1 MDRAAPVTGLVLS
14 CLVVAA
20 CVGPVVAQGK
30 GIPASGVIDLA
41 GEADASLV
49 GGTVRDRAGFAVEV
63 VGDVNGDGHPDVA
76 VGAPDASPSGRAKA
90 GIVHIV
96 FGPYGP
102 DRDLATASGLRIV
115 GAAAGDGLG
124 TAVTP
129 AGDLDGDGLAD
140 VLVGAPH
147 GDGGAGAAYVVSG
160 RRDPGVAD
168 LAEPGAAFLH
178 VTGAQ
183 PGDGLGTAV
192 AGLGDVDADGVPDL
206 AVGSPGADRAGTDGG
221 AVDVVFG
228 SRAGGTADVSALG
241 DRGYAV
247 TAPAGAGAG
256 VAVAPAGDVDGDGR
270 ADLLLG
276 APAWRGGAIAQGAA
290 FVLRGRLG
298 GQSVALDALPA
309 GAGWEFDGH
318 PGDLFG
324 VSVSSAGDVNGD
336 GRPDL
341 VVGAPWA
348 RPGDKPGAGSAYV
361 LLLPP
366 DPAVVDVSSGVTAAQ
381 GLRID
386 GVNPNESTGAEV
398 RGLGDIDGDG
408 SPDVVVTA
416 PFADALGRHEPGV
429 AYVIRAGK
437 VAAPRGQEPVVVKTA
452 GLGEAGFRV
461 VGPGDGSWLYG
472 ASRGG
477 DLDGDGAP
485 DLLLGAVAARRDS
498 TASGGAYVVLSPKP
512 VPPAASLP
520 PDPGVQEEQQ
530 AGCHATQLVEMII
543 DDSGSMSDTDG
554 ERLRARAMQLLLSK
568 PRNIGKALG
577 AVEFGDVSGEIFP
590 PQAIRDPAED
600 PAQARELLAIVDRTV
615 RADNGGT
622 DYNLGF
628 AAAASAAPKAD
639 ARIFLTDGE
648 HNVGK
653 YRNGHRNGPPT
664 YVIGLSI
671 GRRGSSAERLRRI
684 ADETKGKYFPNVTSE
699 KLQPVFNAID
709 SKLNCDVGLDAFVD
723 SLSDQDTTE
732 PNDVVLNDDTHS
744 ADLNVSWDD
753 PQDLVTPGDV
763 EVLDD
768 RGAVVQRISAR
779 MQRLALLKRGK
790 ARLTSGSIELR
801 GRRGR
806 TFYTMR
812 INGTRGATLR
822 VRTSTREV
830 RGTARVHT
838 QVTQSRR
845 RR

>member
-1 MDRAAPVTGLVLS
+1 MDRCAPVTGVVLS
-14 CLVVAA
+14 CLAVAA
-20 CVGPVVAQGK
+20 CLAPAVAQAK

-96 FGPYGP
+96 FGPYAP
-102 DRDLATASGLRIV
+102 DGDLAAARGLRIA

-140 VLVGAPH
+140 VLVGAPQ
-147 GDGGAGAAYVVSG
+147 GDSGTGAAYIVRG
-160 RRDPGVAD
+160 RPDAAIVD

-183 PGDGLGTAV
+183 AGDGLGTAV
-192 AGLGDVDADGVPDL
+192 AGLGDVDGDGVPDL

-221 AVDVVFG
+221 AVDVIFG

-247 TAPAGAGAG
+247 TGPEGAVAGL
-256 VAVAPAGDVDGDGR
+256 AVAPAGAVDGDGR

-276 APAWRGGAIAQGAA
+276 APARRGGAIAQGAA

-298 GQSVALDALPA
+298 GQSVTLDALPA

-336 GRPDL
+336 GHPDL

-348 RPGDKPGAGSAYV
+348 RPGGKPGAGSAYV
-361 LLLPP
+361 LLLPS

-386 GVNPNESTGAEV
+386 GANANERTGAEV
-398 RGLGDIDGDG
+398 RGLGDIDGDR

-416 PFADALGRHEPGV
+416 PFAGALARTEPGV

-437 VAAPRGQEPVVVKTA
+437 VAAPNGQESVVVNTA

-472 ASRGG
+472 ASPGG

-485 DLLLGAVAARRDS
+485 DLLLGAIAARRGDA
-498 TASGGAYVVLSPKP
+498 ASGGAYVVLSPKP
-512 VPPAASLP
+512 VPPAPPLP
-520 PDPGVQEEQQ
+520 PDPGVREEQQ
-530 AGCHATQLVEMII
+530 AGCHAAQLVEMII
-543 DDSGSMSDTDG
+543 DDSGSMSDTDS
-554 ERLRARAMQLLLSK
+554 ERLRARAVQLLLSK

-577 AVEFGDVSGEIFP
+577 AVEFGDVSAEIFP
-590 PQAIRDPAED
+590 PQAIGDPGQN
-600 PAQARELLAIVDRTV
+600 PAQSRDLLAIVDRTV
-615 RADNGGT
+615 QADNGST
-622 DYNLGF
+622 DYNAGF

-639 ARIFLTDGE
+639 ARIFLTDGQ
-648 HNVGK
+648 HNVGA
-653 YRNGHRNGPPT
+653 YANGHRNGPPT
-664 YVIGLSI
+664 YVIGLDI

-684 ADETKGKYFPNVTSE
+684 ADESKGKYFPNVTSE

-732 PNDVVLNDDTHS
+732 PNDVVLDDDTYS

-753 PQDLVTPGDV
+753 PHDLVTPGEI

-768 RGAVVQRISAR
+768 RGTVIQRISAR

-790 ARLTSGSIELR
+790 ARLTFGSIKLR
-801 GRRGR
+801 GRRGP
-806 TFYTMR
+806 TFYSLR
-812 INGTRGATLR
+812 INGARGAALR
-822 VRTSTREV
+822 VLTSTHQV
-830 RGTARVHT
+830 RGTARIHT